1 MDAAEWDER
10 YAASELVWSATPNQW
25 VVQIAGALT
34 PGRALDL
41 AAGEGRNA
49 IWLVEQ
55 GWEVTAVDFSA
66 IAAERAR
73 ELAQARLGEAA
84 ARLTVVVGDA
94 TQPQGDG
101 FDLVLFSYLHLPA
114 AQWQQALAAAVGACT
129 PGGRVVIIGHARRN
143 LTEGVGG
150 PQDPQILYDPEQ
162 VIALLDGLLAD
173 LAVDVERAD
182 IEQREV
188 TTDAGER
195 IALDTVVVARRR

>member
-1 MDAAEWDER
+1 MDAATWDER
-10 YAASELVWSATPNQW
+10 YAASELVWSTTPNEW
-25 VVQIAGALT
+25 VVEVARDLT

-66 IAAERAR
+66 VAAERAR
-73 ELAQARLGEAA
+73 ELARARLGEAA

-94 TQPQGDG
+94 TQSQGHG

-114 AQWQQALAAAVGACT
+114 DQLRQALTAGVGSCT
-129 PGGRVVIIGHARRN
+129 PGGRVVVIGHARRN

-150 PQDPQILYDPEQ
+150 PQDPDILYDPEQ
-162 VIALLDGLLAD
+162 VTAMLEGLPGD
-173 LAVDVERAD
+173 LAVRVERAD
-182 IEQREV
+182 VGHRV
-188 TTDAGER
+188 AATDEGTR
-195 IALDTVVVARRR
+195 VALDTVVVAGRV

>member
-1 MDAAEWDER
+1 MDAATWDER

-25 VVQIAGALT
+25 VVEIARGLT

-66 IAAERAR
+66 VAAERAR
-73 ELAQARLGEAA
+73 ELARARLGENA

-101 FDLVLFSYLHLPA
+101 FELVLFSYLHLPA
-114 AQWQQALAAAVGACT
+114 DQWRQALAAAVGACT
-129 PGGRVVIIGHARRN
+129 PGGRVVVIGHARRN

-150 PQDPQILYDPEQ
+150 PQDPEILYDPEQ
-162 VIALLDGLLAD
+162 VTALLDGLPAD
-173 LAVDVERAD
+173 LTVEVERAE
-182 IEQREV
+182 IVQREV
-188 TTDAGER
+188 TGTGT
-195 IALDTVVVARRR
+195 ALDTVVVARRR